1 MPLTG
6 AFDWSRA
13 AVLTTSPATMP
24 SPSSGRAP
32 RETSACAG
40 VDADAELE
48 LCLLVEDPV
57 ADGERGADG
66 ALGVVLVR
74 DGGAEDRHH
83 RIADELLDRSAEAL
97 ELVAQARV
105 VRAEQ
110 RAHLLRIHLLGA

>member
-1 MPLTG
+1 M
-6 AFDWSRA
+6 
-13 AVLTTSPATMP
+13 LTTSPATIP

-48 LCLLVEDPV
+48 LGLLVEDPV
-57 ADGERGADG
+57 ADGERSADG
-66 ALGVVLVR
+66 ALGIVFVR
-74 DGGAEDRHH
+74 DRGAEHRHH
-83 RIADELLDRSAEAL
+83 RIADELLHRAAEAL

-110 RAHLLRIHLLGA
+110 RPHLLRIHLLGA